1 MKSKDFDLDFARR
14 ERYTYTKIISSQGKV
29 PGKSFG
35 GSNTM
40 SVALNTKHLSGFIS
54 EEEYAAIY
62 PQVEA
67 AHNQLEAKS
76 GPGNDFLGW
85 MYLPRDYDKE
95 EFERIKA
102 AAAKI
107 REDSDV
113 LVVAGIGG
121 SYLGARGVIEC
132 LCSPNYN
139 LKKKS
144 TPNIYFIGNGL
155 SSDALREVT
164 ELIGDDDFSVNV
176 ISKSGTTTEPAVAF
190 RFFREKLEKKY
201 GKAEAA
207 KRIYATTDAHKG
219 ALKSLA
225 DQEGYEEFV
234 VPDNIGGRYSV
245 LTAVGLLPIAVAG
258 VDLDELMGGAQE
270 LMTLCAKNDY
280 SNPAWQYAAMRHE
293 LYRQGKKVELLAC
306 FEPAFRFMAEWW
318 KQLYGESEGKEEKG
332 LFPASVD
339 FTADLHSM
347 GQYIQQGERMLMETV
362 VRFAPAEQQ
371 MVVPFDEANGDG
383 LNFLAGKTMDFI
395 NRQAMDGTLLA
406 HVEGGVPN
414 IILNLDENNAR
425 TMGQL
430 IYFFE
435 YACGLSGY
443 LLGVNPFDQPGV
455 EAYKKNMFA
464 LLGKPGYEEMG
475 EELRKRLR

>member
-1 MKSKDFDLDFARR
+1 MLSIDISHAASFLPLPYQAALRPRLERAAGWLQNGGGKGSDF
-14 ERYTYTKIISSQGKV
+14 I
-29 PGKSFG
+29 
-35 GSNTM
+35 
-40 SVALNTKHLSGFIS
+40 
-54 EEEYAAIY
+54 
-62 PQVEA
+62 
-67 AHNQLEAKS
+67 
-76 GPGNDFLGW
+76 GW
-85 MYLPRDYDKE
+85 VTLPRDYDRGE
-95 EFERIKA
+95 YARIL
-102 AAAKI
+102 AAAKKI
-107 REDSDV
+107 QGDSKA
-113 LVVAGIGG
+113 LVVIGIGG

-258 VDLDELMGGAQE
+258 VDLNELMGGAQE
-270 LMTLCAKNDY
+270 MMTLCAKNDY

-318 KQLYGESEGKEEKG
+318 KQLYGESEGKNG
-332 LFPASVD
+332 IGIFPASVEYN
-339 FTADLHSM
+339 ADLHSM
-347 GQYIQQGERMLMETV
+347 GQYIQDGPRTLMETV
-362 VRFAPAEQQ
+362 VSFEQPLNEFS
-371 MVVPFDEANGDG
+371 VPFAMGDPDL
-383 LNFLAGKTMDFI
+383 LNYLAGRKLSDISRTA
-395 NRQAMDGTLLA
+395 QEAVKAA
-406 HVEGGVPN
+406 HITGGVPN
-414 IILNLDENNAR
+414 LEVRVPKRDEA
-425 TMGQL
+425 GFAWL
-430 IYFFE
+430 VCFFE
-435 YACGLSGY
+435 LACAISGY
-443 LLGVNPFDQPGV
+443 MSGVNPFDQPGV
-455 EAYKKNMFA
+455 EAYKKNMFS
-464 LLGKPGYEEMG
+464 LLGKPEAN
-475 EELRKRLR
+475 